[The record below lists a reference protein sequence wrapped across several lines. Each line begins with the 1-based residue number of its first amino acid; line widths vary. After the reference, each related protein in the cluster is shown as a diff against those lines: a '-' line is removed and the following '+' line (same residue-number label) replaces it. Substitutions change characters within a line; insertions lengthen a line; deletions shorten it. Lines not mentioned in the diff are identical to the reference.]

1 MSEQRG
7 VGSEGR
13 GAGSGY
19 AHALV
24 HGRSR
29 DPTKCRPQIQVC
41 KGKLRK
47 EEVRNSVTA
56 KQRPSGPLPTPHSP
70 LPTPR
75 PSLPLFEPSKVHRQE
90 VNIVVSCVFVEHAN
104 FSILHFSHRAVGK
117 LSGNE

>member
-19 AHALV
+19 AHTLG

-41 KGKLRK
+41 KGKLRE

-56 KQRPSGPLPTPHSP
+56 KQH
-70 LPTPR
+70 PTPR
-75 PSLPLFEPSKVHRQE
+75 SSLLTPRSSLPLFEPSKVHRQE